1 MKCRAHRDQHSA
13 VHFRRVAV
21 ATAIT
26 LCAAL
31 ALTACSS
38 SDGKGEPADKSPS
51 VVRSPTSAAPVDP
64 KEAAKKE
71 AIAAYGAYWQ
81 EMEKLYADPTGKG
94 ADLDQ
99 YAASAALKNAEA
111 DAKGAHDRDR
121 VYTGGVTLTDQT
133 VTKVDA
139 SGKIPNVSVSSCLDI
154 SQWRKVDAETKKPV
168 SLPTNR
174 LTKYRILSTIEKYPE
189 GWRVTRD
196 EPQGKS
202 C

>member
-1 MKCRAHRDQHSA
+1 MKRCAHHSA
-13 VHFRRVAV
+13 VHFRKT
-21 ATAIT
+21 ATASLA

-38 SDGKGEPADKSPS
+38 SDGKDEASDE
-51 VVRSPTSAAPVDP
+51 SPTVTQSPTASASADP
-64 KEAAKKE
+64 EETAKKE
-71 AIAAYGAYWQ
+71 AIAAYEAYWQ
-81 EMEKLYADPTGKG
+81 EMEKLYADRTGKS
-94 ADLDQ
+94 AHLDQ

-111 DAKGAHDRDR
+111 DAKRAHDRGR
-121 VYTGGVTLTDQT
+121 VYTGSVAVTDQR

-139 SGKIPNVSVSSCLDI
+139 TGKIPNATVSSCLDI
-154 SQWRKVDAETKKPV
+154 SKWQTVDAATKKPV
-168 SLPTNR
+168 SLPENR
-174 LTKYRILSTIEKYPE
+174 LTKYRIVSTVEKYPE